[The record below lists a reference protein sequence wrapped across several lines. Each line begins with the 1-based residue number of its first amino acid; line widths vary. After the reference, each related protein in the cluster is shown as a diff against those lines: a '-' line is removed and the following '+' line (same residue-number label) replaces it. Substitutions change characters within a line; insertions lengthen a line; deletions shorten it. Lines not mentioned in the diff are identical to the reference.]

1 MSKKKKKPLRQV
13 SNFAKSD
20 NWIYFRHDHNPGNI
34 ALYKS
39 RPNGSEQTI
48 FVKPDDGS
56 TWSKLGNILVTDN
69 WVYFDVTEE
78 YSTFDE
84 YHQEYSRY
92 CDEVEYKIMKNGEN
106 LTRTAK
112 RHGSLGS
119 SN

>member
-1 MSKKKKKPLRQV
+1 MAKKKNNNRRV
-13 SNFAKSD
+13 SQLSKSD
-20 NWIYFRHDHNPGNI
+20 NWIYFKSAYKSGNI

-39 RPNGSEQTI
+39 RSNGSEQTI

-69 WVYFDVTEE
+69 WVYFDVTEG

-84 YHQEYSRY
+84 FHQEYSRY
-92 CDEVEYKIMKNGEN
+92 CDELEYKIMKNGEN
-106 LTRTAK
+106 LTRTSK
-112 RHGSLGS
+112 RHGSLGN